1 MNFNEFQERV
11 LEYLSERGHKV
22 ELRNVHRNN
31 GIRNTGLS
39 VMNLIHSS
47 SGIKLHPKIY
57 LEYFYNEYLE
67 DEHSAICMERILKDI
82 LILVHAATLESSFS
96 QIFCT
101 PEEDVHKLETE
112 KRRIGCKLINTKRN
126 LDILEQIP
134 HIPYLDLSIVFYL
147 KPDNEYSLLEEEL
160 ITKEQ
165 ADKWN
170 VGVDELLQMAK
181 ANQQKVQ
188 LTEINGQADLK
199 QLTQSAA
206 SQCLKTVSIDMDT
219 TMEPIGESKFMY
231 ISNEGY
237 GATELIFTETW
248 DAISTVQ
255 QANLAILPISIKEVI
270 VTVDTEKRDYRALK
284 NLLDRISSTDIPDEF
299 FLSEN
304 IYRYRRDT
312 GKIEMLYI

>member
-22 ELRNVHRNN
+22 ELRNVYRNN
-31 GIRNTGLS
+31 GIKNTGLS
-39 VMNLIHSS
+39 VMNLIHFSS
-47 SGIKLHPKIY
+47 SIELHPKIY

-67 DEHSAICMERILKDI
+67 DEHSDICMERILKDI
-82 LILVHAATLESSFS
+82 LILVHAATLENSFS

-101 PEEDVHKLETE
+101 PEDVHKLETE

-126 LDILEQIP
+126 LDMLEQIP

-147 KPDNEYSLLEEEL
+147 KLDNEYSLLEEEL

-170 VGVDELLQMAK
+170 VGVEELLQMAK

-188 LTEINGQADLK
+188 LTKINGQADLK
-199 QLTQSAA
+199 LLTQSAA
-206 SQCLKTVSIDMDT
+206 SQRLKTVSIDMDT
-219 TMEPIGESKFMY
+219 TMEPIGENKFMY
-231 ISNEGY
+231 ISNDGY

-248 DAISTVQ
+248 DALSTVK
-255 QANLAILPISIKEVI
+255 QADLAILPISIKEVI
-270 VTVDTEKRDYRALK
+270 VTADIGKGDYRALK

-304 IYRYRRDT
+304 IYRYRRDM
-312 GKIEMLYI
+312 GKIEIIHI